1 MDKRLQRLL
10 IYKHFNLQALGNYST
25 YRMHPKKV
33 ECVSL
38 PKYQACVR
46 LDLILQPYEQTFP
59 VARHIINA
67 IKPVLQ
73 NVYSSCLPKA
83 LTVNLITI
91 NALIIYVL
99 LLFTLANLEI
109 IVSAFTCFVLI
120 IAELF
125 DYVSAHVWELI

>member
-10 IYKHFNLQALGNYST
+10 IYRHLTLQALGNYST
-25 YRMHPKKV
+25 LHTKKI

-46 LDLILQPYEQTFP
+46 LHLILQPYEQTFP
-59 VARHIINA
+59 VARHINA
-67 IKPVLQ
+67 TKPVLQ

-83 LTVNLITI
+83 VTVNLITI

-120 IAELF
+120 IAEIF
-125 DYVSAHVWELI
+125 NYVSAHVWELT